1 MALWPVRNVRLKLVS
16 VCIASLL
23 WMVVAGDRVVE
34 RVLRVPVELQGMPA
48 NLELVGPAPDTV
60 DVRVRGSS
68 KALARLG
75 PGDIAAVL
83 DLKSAR
89 EGRRLLTLGPTQ
101 VLVPAGL
108 ETVQVSPST
117 IAMEFEE
124 TVTRRVR
131 VDVRTDGV
139 PEKGFRAVRVV
150 SVPEEV
156 DISGPAS
163 VVSRI
168 TTATAETV
176 SIEGRRDSARVTVPV
191 RADAALVRI
200 LGPQTVTVL
209 VTIEAVKR

>member
-1 MALWPVRNVRLKLVS
+1 MAMWPVRNVRLKVVS
-16 VCIASLL
+16 ICIAGLL

-48 NLELVGPAPDTV
+48 DLELVGPAPETV
-60 DVRVRGSS
+60 DVRLRGSS
-68 KALARLG
+68 NALARLG
-75 PGDIAAVL
+75 PGEIAAVL

-89 EGRRLLTLGPTQ
+89 EGRRIFTLGPSQ

-117 IAMEFEE
+117 ISMEFEE
-124 TVTRRVR
+124 TVTRRVP
-131 VDVRTDGV
+131 VDVRTDGS
-139 PEKGFRAVRVV
+139 PEKGFRVVRVV
-150 SVPEEV
+150 SVPEDV

-168 TTATAETV
+168 TTATTETI
-176 SIEGRRDSARVTVPV
+176 SMEGRRDSARLTVPV
-191 RADAALVRI
+191 TVDAALVRI
-200 LGPQTVTVL
+200 RGPQTVTVM